1 MPATALGSFAH
12 DGLGIHRDTIR
23 TDALAISAIIAVA
36 LAGNAFLRR
45 NK

>member
-1 MPATALGSFAH
+1 MAATALGSFAH

-23 TDALAISAIIAVA
+23 IDALALSTIIAVA

-45 NK
+45 HK